1 MTITAASEMVFKT
14 IVSSKDGKLILEAIL
29 KNVFK
34 KKVIIKRYL
43 KVELPMEVKGK
54 RLDLLIE
61 TSIGFINIKV
71 NKNDYNKERIVR
83 NFRHFCELL
92 DQNIIREWNNL
103 DIDYIQL
110 NINFGNN
117 MMSNY
122 TITNGEFIDEE
133 KTSKKN
139 FKILNLSM
147 TNLCRLCCNDNELI
161 SKYRY
166 ILMLNKTVDE
176 LVDFY
181 PDDEIVGLYGGELM
195 RLSANSSFVRML
207 ANEE

>member
-83 NFRHFCELL
+83 NFKHFCELL
-92 DQNIIREWNNL
+92 DQNIIRE
-103 DIDYIQL
+103 
-110 NINFGNN
+110 
-117 MMSNY
+117 
-122 TITNGEFIDEE
+122 
-133 KTSKKN
+133 
-139 FKILNLSM
+139 
-147 TNLCRLCCNDNELI
+147 
-161 SKYRY
+161 
-166 ILMLNKTVDE
+166 
-176 LVDFY
+176 
-181 PDDEIVGLYGGELM
+181 
-195 RLSANSSFVRML
+195 
-207 ANEE
+207 